1 MDDCELDFEDEESEE
16 QSDAEITPK
25 QVSDAVVYNT
35 DWTTETIISQ
45 FSRGNIN
52 LYPHFQRRDAWTVT
66 KKSRFIESI
75 LLGLPLPQIVLAEN
89 RNERGKYLVLD
100 GKQRMLSLLQFM
112 GVTEGKNNLFKF
124 KGLEILKYLNGL
136 NFKNIEKNPD
146 FRDELNQF
154 YNQTIRSVVIRNW
167 PNEGFLH
174 LVFIRL
180 NTGSVQLSPQELR
193 QALFPG
199 RFVDYIE
206 EISYINKNL
215 QILLR
220 INEPDFRMRDVEI
233 LLRYFAFSFFLPKYA
248 GNLQV
253 FLDNACDYLNRN
265 WDKNEEDIKLQKE
278 KFDKSVEASIKIFG
292 RESVARK
299 WTKSGLEPKLNRA
312 VLDVILFYFSDDKIR
327 EVALENSENV
337 KNAFKELCLES
348 EEFRTSIGATTKS
361 LGATSTRFALW
372 GEKLGMVLGLDFEVP
387 TLQNGR
393 IEFSGLWKLEN
404 E

>member
-1 MDDCELDFEDEESEE
+1 MDDCELDFEEESEE
-16 QSDAEITPK
+16 QSDAEITLK

-52 LYPHFQRRDAWTVT
+52 LYPHFQRRDAWTII

-112 GVTEGKNNLFKF
+112 GLIEGKNNLFNLR
-124 KGLEILKYLNGL
+124 GLEILKNLNGL
-136 NFKNIEKNPD
+136 NFKDIERSPD

-199 RFVDYIE
+199 KFVDFIE
-206 EISYINKNL
+206 DISYSNKNL

-220 INEPDFRMRDVEI
+220 ISEPDFRMRDVEI
-233 LLRYFAFSFFLPKYA
+233 LLRYFAFSFFISNYA
-248 GNLQV
+248 GNLQI
-253 FLDNACDYLNRN
+253 FLDNTCDYLNKN
-265 WDKNEEDIKLQKE
+265 WEANEENIKLRAE
-278 KFDKSVEASIKIFG
+278 EFDKSIEASIEIFG
-292 RESVARK
+292 AGRVARK
-299 WTKSGLEPKLNRA
+299 WTKNGLEAKLNRA
-312 VLDVILFYFSDDKIR
+312 VLDSISFYFSDDIIR
-327 EVALENSENV
+327 KAALNNAKAIEE
-337 KNAFKELCLES
+337 AFKSLCLES

-361 LGATSTRFALW
+361 LGATSSRFILW
-372 GEKLGMVLGLDFEVP
+372 GQKLREVLELDFRIP
-387 TLQNGR
+387 TFDSGR
-393 IEFSGLWKLEN
+393 IKFSGFWKQEN

>member
-1 MDDCELDFEDEESEE
+1 MGDCELDFEEESEE
-16 QSDAEITPK
+16 QSDAEITLE

-52 LYPHFQRRDAWTVT
+52 LYPHFQRRDAWTII

-89 RNERGKYLVLD
+89 KSERGKYLVLD

-112 GVTEGKNNLFKF
+112 GLVEGKNNLFCLR
-124 KGLEILKYLNGL
+124 GLEILKNLNGL
-136 NFKNIEKNPD
+136 NFRDIDKNPD

-180 NTGSVQLSPQELR
+180 NTGSVPLSPQELR

-206 EISYINKNL
+206 EITYNNKNL
-215 QILLR
+215 RILLK

-233 LLRYFAFSFFLPKYA
+233 ILRYFAFSFFIKDYA
-248 GNLQV
+248 GNLQR
-253 FLDNACDYLNRN
+253 FLDDTCDYLNKK
-265 WDKNEEDIKLQKE
+265 WDKYED
-278 KFDKSVEASIKIFG
+278 DVKSQTE
-292 RESVARK
+292 
-299 WTKSGLEPKLNRA
+299 
-312 VLDVILFYFSDDKIR
+312 
-327 EVALENSENV
+327 
-337 KNAFKELCLES
+337 
-348 EEFRTSIGATTKS
+348 
-361 LGATSTRFALW
+361 
-372 GEKLGMVLGLDFEVP
+372 
-387 TLQNGR
+387 
-393 IEFSGLWKLEN
+393 
-404 E
+404 